1 MAQEKTEEKLDPR
14 VKAAREKTAAIEAQ
28 RAELAAKRAA
38 REAIE
43 AEENSARDAEL
54 ALEHERAIEEK
65 GAPLGRRGVHWQIL
79 ATTEGPVIVKRP
91 PRIIWNQLQELD
103 KLSTVNVN
111 NAVVHCLVVPDSKR
125 YYEMCDL
132 IPGLSRRVGNSCSEL
147 ADGERKELQ
156 GK

>member
-1 MAQEKTEEKLDPR
+1 MATEKTEETLDPR
-14 VKAAREKTAAIEAQ
+14 VKAAREKKAAIEAQ
-28 RAELAAKRAA
+28 RSEIAAKRAA

-43 AEENSARDAEL
+43 AEENAARDAEL
-54 ALEHERAIEEK
+54 ALEEERLVEEK
-65 GAPLGRRGVHWQIL
+65 GAPLGRRGIHWDMV
-79 ATTEGPVIVKRP
+79 TTPEGPVIVKRP

-111 NAVVHCLVVPDSKR
+111 NAVVHCLVHPDSKR
-125 YYEMCDL
+125 YHEMCDSL
-132 IPGLSRRVGNSCSEL
+132 GGLPRRVGNACAAL